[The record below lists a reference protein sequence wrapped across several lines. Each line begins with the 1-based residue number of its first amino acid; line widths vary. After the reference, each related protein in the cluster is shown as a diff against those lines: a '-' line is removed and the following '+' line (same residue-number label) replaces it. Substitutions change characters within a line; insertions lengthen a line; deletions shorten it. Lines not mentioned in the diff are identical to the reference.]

1 MGLTAA
7 IGGGALLGGL
17 GGGLGGGQ
25 GPTTTSTGTSQI
37 IIPEILKPL
46 VQRQVGTSSGALDRL
61 NELLSPGNEGQL
73 VAPFDPL
80 QLEGQQLGIDVA
92 RGVGGAIPTSLQ
104 GLLATAR
111 GDFQF
116 GNAGFD
122 EAVQASIRAARP
134 NILSTF
140 GRAGGRPGGL
150 ADAALQQVA
159 SDAFARLFDSE
170 RGRQQQAQ
178 SILPGLSL
186 TPASILERIGG
197 ARQTQTQSEQL
208 APIDAISIL
217 LSAAQQGGIDLSGLL
232 GKTVDTEKSEEG
244 IGGLSAGLL
253 GALGGA
259 RGGLKI
265 FDAF

>member
-17 GGGLGGGQ
+17 GGASGGGS
-25 GPTTTSTGTSQI
+25 GPSATTTSRI
-37 IIPEILKPL
+37 EIPEILKPL
-46 VQRQVGTSSGALDRL
+46 VNRQVSTSSGALSRI
-61 NELLSPGNEGQL
+61 NELLAEGNEGRL

-80 QLEGQQLGIDVA
+80 QLEGQGLGIDVA
-92 RGVGGAIPTSLQ
+92 RGVGGAIPTSLE

-116 GNAGFD
+116 GNPGFD

-134 NILSTF
+134 FVLSSF

-150 ADAALQQVA
+150 ADAAIQQVA
-159 SDAFARLFDSE
+159 SDSFARLFSDE
-170 RGRQQQAQ
+170 RGRQQSAQ
-178 SILPGLSL
+178 LALPGQAL
-186 TPASILERIGG
+186 TPASILENIGG
-197 ARQTQTQSEQL
+197 TRQTQTQREQL
-208 APIDAISIL
+208 APIEAINIL
-217 LSAAQQGGIDLSGLL
+217 LSAAQRGGINLSGLL
-232 GKTVDTEKSEEG
+232 GQTVQEEQEG

-259 RGGLKI
+259 KSGLGL
-265 FDAF
+265 FEAFS